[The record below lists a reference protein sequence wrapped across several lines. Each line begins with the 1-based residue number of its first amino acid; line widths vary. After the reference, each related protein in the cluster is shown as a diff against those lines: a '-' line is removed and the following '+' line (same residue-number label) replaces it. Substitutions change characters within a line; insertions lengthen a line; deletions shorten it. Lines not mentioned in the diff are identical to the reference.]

1 MTHKTALGDKIQM
14 TSSIHRWERLFLSAL
29 VSAFFMLACTGLG
42 AADARAQGDMDYSLD
57 DDFEDIT
64 DGADNGLDEDPFEKF
79 NRASFTVNDYLMKF
93 LLKPIATVYNY
104 APQIARDSLH
114 NALTNLDSPNNFG
127 NDLLQGEFIRAIQTL
142 ERAVINSTVGVG
154 GLMDVATNLGIPKHS
169 ADFGQTMAVWGVGE
183 GPYVVLPLLGPSNPR
198 DAFGLAVDSI
208 ADPLSLW
215 ANNVDLD
222 ELNYSRYGAT
232 AVDEYARVMDDLES
246 IEDTSLDFYAAIRS
260 LSRQHR
266 RHQIKYG
273 KYEDGSSLK
282 NPDKK

>member
-1 MTHKTALGDKIQM
+1 MTHKTVLGDKIQM

-29 VSAFFMLACTGLG
+29 VSAFFMLSCTGLG
-42 AADARAQGDMDYSLD
+42 MGDARAQGEMDYSLD

-64 DGADNGLDEDPFEKF
+64 DGADDDLNDDPLEKF
-79 NRASFTVNDYLMKF
+79 NRASFAFNDYLMKY
-93 LLKPIATVYNY
+93 LLKPIAKVYNY
-104 APQIARDSLH
+104 APEIARDGVH
-114 NALTNLDSPNNFG
+114 NALANLDSPNNFG
-127 NDLLQGEFIRAIQTL
+127 NDLLQGEFVRAIQTL

-154 GLMDVATNLGIPKHS
+154 GLMDVASGLGIPKHS

-198 DAFGLAVDSI
+198 DAFGMGVDSI

-232 AVDEYARVMDDLES
+232 AVDSYARVMDDLES
-246 IEDTSLDFYAAIRS
+246 IEETSLDFYATIRS

-266 RHQIKYG
+266 RHQIEYG
-273 KYEDGSSLK
+273 MYD
-282 NPDKK
+282 